1 MTKDHHKVTVQSGCC
16 VEIEM
21 IYRSGNREP
30 LIFDLVSDEQADFEN
45 GFIGVSTP
53 LANALIGE
61 SCGYVI
67 PYFTPEFLAIQI
79 ISIQKSSRTPET
91 NKYLSRKE
99 SIEETLEQIEFRDAV
114 LFASSTGT
122 KWGSYDAD
130 GLDFSKW
137 KSSEGKSR

>member
-99 SIEETLEQIEFRDAV
+99 SIEETLEQSCSFCFLNGYKV
-114 LFASSTGT
+114 G
-122 KWGSYDAD
+122 
-130 GLDFSKW
+130 
-137 KSSEGKSR
+137 